1 MFGEVDKVEVAIERI
16 RVLADRAILNDPRGF
31 VVCDSGG
38 KDSNVIKQLAYLS
51 GVPFE
56 IVHNH
61 TTVDY
66 PETVYYVRRE
76 KKRWEEL
83 GISYSISYPTY
94 KGKRTTFWELIPLKG
109 PPLRHRRWCC
119 DVLKESQN
127 CNRYII
133 TGVRWEESARRKQNR
148 AAYEIQRTTKD
159 RIKLQND
166 NDVKRKLMEICQVKG
181 KVIVNPIIDWTTT
194 EVWEFI
200 DRYQI
205 ITNPL
210 YQEGH
215 KRIGCVGCP
224 MVDNK
229 YELEKSPEFKRM
241 YLNAFQKCVENK
253 PPSRHGWKTGQ
264 ELYDWWVNGGRGM
277 DPDQLCLF
285 ELFPEGDDED

>member
-1 MFGEVDKVEVAIERI
+1 MFGEIDKVQVAIERI
-16 RVLADRAILNDPRGF
+16 RVLADRAVQNDPKGF

-38 KDSNVIKQLAYLS
+38 KDSNVIKELAYLS

-56 IVHNH
+56 IIHNH

-83 GISYSISYPTY
+83 GISYTISYPIY

-133 TGVRWEESARRKQNR
+133 TGVRWEESTRRKMNR
-148 AAYEIQRTTKD
+148 APYEIQRTTKD

-166 NDVKRKLMEICQVKG
+166 NDVNRKLTEICQLKG

-200 DRYQI
+200 ERYHI
-205 ITNPL
+205 VTNPL
-210 YQEGH
+210 YQKGH

-224 MVDNK
+224 MADNK

-241 YLNAFQKCVENK
+241 YINAFQKCVENK
-253 PPSRHGWKTGQ
+253 PPSRHGWKNGQ
-264 ELYDWWVNGGRGM
+264 DLYDWWVNGGRGM

-285 ELFPEGDDED
+285 DLFPEGDDEE

>member
-1 MFGEVDKVEVAIERI
+1 M
-16 RVLADRAILNDPRGF
+16 
-31 VVCDSGG
+31 CDSGG

-83 GISYSISYPTY
+83 GISYTISYPIY
-94 KGKRTTFWELIPLKG
+94 KGQRTTFWELIPLKG

-119 DVLKESQN
+119 DVLKEAQN

-205 ITNPL
+205 VTNPL

-285 ELFPEGDDED
+285 DLFPEGDDED